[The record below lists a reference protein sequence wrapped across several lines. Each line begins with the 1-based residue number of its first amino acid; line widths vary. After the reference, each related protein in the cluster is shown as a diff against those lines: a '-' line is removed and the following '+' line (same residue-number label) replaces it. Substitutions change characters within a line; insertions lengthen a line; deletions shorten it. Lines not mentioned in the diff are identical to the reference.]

1 MLGKELR
8 RRGGVRV
15 RGGYDLTAGSRKAA
29 QMSVEEDLARG
40 GGEGG
45 GSYRTTE
52 AGRRCDEPTGAE
64 VDFDN

>member
-1 MLGKELR
+1 MLRNELR
-8 RRGGVRV
+8 RQWEGGG
-15 RGGYDLTAGSRKAA
+15 GGYDLTAGSRKAA
-29 QMSVEEDLARG
+29 QMSVEEDSMRE

-45 GSYRTTE
+45 RSYRKME

>member
-8 RRGGVRV
+8 GGGGGGG
-15 RGGYDLTAGSRKAA
+15 GGYDLTAGSRKAA

-45 GSYRTTE
+45 GSYRNTE
-52 AGRRCDEPTGAE
+52 AARRCDEPTSAE

>member
-8 RRGGVRV
+8 RRW
-15 RGGYDLTAGSRKAA
+15 GGYDLTAGSSKAA

-45 GSYRTTE
+45 GSYRNTE
-52 AGRRCDEPTGAE
+52 AERRCDEPTGAE